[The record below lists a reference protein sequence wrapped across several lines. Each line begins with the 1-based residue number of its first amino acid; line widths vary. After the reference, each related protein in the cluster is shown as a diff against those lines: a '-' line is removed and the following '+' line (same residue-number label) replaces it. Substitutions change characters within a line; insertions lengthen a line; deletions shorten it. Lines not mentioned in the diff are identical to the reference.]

1 MVPAPAPLPLDKSF
15 EADAGTPAEAA
26 PGIVRLTAP
35 NAGPYTF
42 TGTNSFL
49 IGGSRVMVLDP
60 GPDDPRHLAALLK
73 AIGGRK
79 VEAVLLT
86 HTHRDHSALARR
98 LARAVGAP
106 IRFSHPHRLYR
117 DAGWL
122 ERLELRRSCDFA
134 LVPDIAVADGEEI
147 SIDGVTLE
155 AIATPG
161 HSENHLSFG
170 VLGSA
175 HLLAGDH
182 VMGWSSTVIAPP
194 DGAMGPYLASLEKI
208 IAAPYTHYL
217 PAHGGPI
224 ADGRGFARA
233 LLAHRQYRNAQI
245 VEGVAAGDDSVGK
258 LLGRIYPEISATLVR
273 AARNTLTAHLEYLAE
288 RGEVRTVGGGRYEAL
303 PAAPPH
309 GEPVEP

>member
-1 MVPAPAPLPLDKSF
+1 MAPAPVALPLDKSF
-15 EADAGTPAEAA
+15 TAETGAAVEAA
-26 PGIVRLTAP
+26 PGIVRVTAP

-60 GPDDPRHLAALLK
+60 GPDEPAHLAALLR

-86 HTHRDHSALARR
+86 HTHRDHSALAPR

-117 DAGWL
+117 HANWL
-122 ERLELRRSCDFA
+122 EKLELRRSCDFA
-134 LVPDIAVADGEEI
+134 LAPDIPIADGEEI
-147 SIDGVTLE
+147 SIDGVMLE

-161 HSENHLSFG
+161 HCENHLAFG

-194 DGAMGPYLASLEKI
+194 DGAMGPYLTSLEKVI
-208 IAAPYTHYL
+208 GAPYVHYL

-233 LLAHRQYRNAQI
+233 LLAHRQYRNGQI
-245 VEGVAAGDDSVGK
+245 VEGVAAGDDNKGR
-258 LLGRIYPEISATLVR
+258 LLRRLYPGLSARLLP
-273 AARNTLTAHLEYLAE
+273 AARKTIEAHLDYLAE
-288 RGEVRTVGGGRYEAL
+288 RGEVRALGGGRYGVGEA
-303 PAAPPH
+303 A
-309 GEPVEP
+309 VDS